1 MLGKIRKLAILGIS
15 LCIVVPFYI
24 TVLANEDPNFQ
35 LIMDS
40 LALLKGVSTELILSV
55 ENAQGAQITDIEGLN
70 DFDVLSTKRS
80 TSQSIING
88 EVSSREDFH
97 LTIMPLDT
105 GEFSIKAIIRYNNQ
119 VIETNTLQ
127 ITVSE
132 GSADE
137 STETPDLFIT
147 TTLSHNESYIG
158 EKVVATYELFSRYNI
173 YNFGFTDHIAIDGMM
188 LREISQDEPNA
199 SYVYLNGNKYAKYE
213 VVQVILD
220 PINPGDFTIPSFN
233 FQVNVVTGS
242 GFFGSSTP
250 LFLLTDEKTLTVNPL
265 PTEGR
270 PNDFSGI
277 VGELQ
282 LDSDFSRTELNYGD
296 SLSLNIKARGN
307 VNLDG
312 LRNIITRAVPNF
324 SDYEVLKGTV
334 ESVENNSYHIEK
346 AFDVILVP
354 QKTGVLNIEPMSL
367 SYFNP
372 ITSSYE
378 VAQLPGAT
386 IQVLGDMPLANMDT
400 GVQPLRAETVRI
412 AQVNYA
418 NANSDYYTIQLNREM
433 MNGILIGVAIFI
445 VLTVGFL
452 WLIINRKKHDPQLRS
467 LYKQLMGSKD
477 VNEIYNL
484 FNAMVKHHFNLSLK
498 ASSQS
503 VVRNS
508 LPDGDLGVQITG
520 IMDYVESAK
529 VQEEN
534 SHMYI
539 KDKIKGIYK
548 VMSRVS
554 PQVQEPYEKIKHV
567 NAPHLT

>member
-1 MLGKIRKLAILGIS
+1 MLGKIRKLIIIGIS
-15 LCIVVPFYI
+15 LCMVVPFYI
-24 TVLANEDPNFQ
+24 TVLANEEQNFR
-35 LIMDS
+35 LIIDS
-40 LALLKGVSTELILSV
+40 LDLLIGVSTELVLSV

-88 EVSSREDFH
+88 EVNVREDFH
-97 LTIMPLDT
+97 LTIMPLNT
-105 GEFSIKAIIRYNNQ
+105 GEFSLKAIIRYNNQ
-119 VIETNTLQ
+119 VIETNMLQ
-127 ITVSE
+127 ISVSE
-132 GSADE
+132 ASADE
-137 STETPDLFIT
+137 SDVIPDLFIT
-147 TTLSHNESYIG
+147 TTVSHNEAYIG

-173 YNFGFTDHIAIDGMM
+173 YNFGFTDHIAIDGMV
-188 LREISQDEPNA
+188 LREISQDEQNA
-199 SYVYLNGNKYAKYE
+199 SYAYLNGNRYAKYE

-220 PINPGDFTIPSFN
+220 PINPGVFTIPSFN
-233 FQVNVVTGS
+233 FQVNVVSGS

-250 LFLLTDEKTLTVNPL
+250 FFLLTDEKTLTVMPL

-270 PNDFSGI
+270 PDDFSGI

-282 LDSDFSRTELNYGD
+282 LESDFSRMELNYGD
-296 SLSLNIKARGN
+296 SLALEIKAHGN

-312 LRNIITRAVPNF
+312 LRNIITREVPNF

-354 QKTGVLNIEPMSL
+354 QKTGSLNIEPISIP
-367 SYFNP
+367 YFNP
-372 ITSSYE
+372 VTGSYE
-378 VAQLPGAT
+378 VAELPGAT
-386 IQVLGDMPLANMDT
+386 IQVLGEMPLPNTDT
-400 GVQPLRAETVRI
+400 GVQPLRAETVRV

-418 NANSDYYTIQLNREM
+418 DVNDDYYMIQLNREM
-433 MNGILIGVAIFI
+433 VYWALIGFAIFF
-445 VLTVGFL
+445 VLAGGFL
-452 WLIINRKKHDPQLRS
+452 WVAFNRKKQDPQLKA

-484 FNAMVKHHFNLSLK
+484 FNAMVKHLFNLSLK

-508 LPDGDLGVQITG
+508 LPNDDLGLQVAG
-520 IMDYVESAK
+520 IMDYVESARAN
-529 VQEEN
+529 EEN
-534 SHMYI
+534 SSMYL

-548 VMSRVS
+548 EMRQVS
-554 PQVQEPYEKIKHV
+554 PQVQ
-567 NAPHLT
+567 